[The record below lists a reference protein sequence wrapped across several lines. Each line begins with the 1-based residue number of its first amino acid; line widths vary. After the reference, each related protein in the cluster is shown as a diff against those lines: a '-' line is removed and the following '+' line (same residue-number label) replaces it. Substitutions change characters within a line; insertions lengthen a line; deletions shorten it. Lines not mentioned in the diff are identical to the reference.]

1 MEFVSL
7 IFFAWVVLFI
17 ALVWIIPA
25 RYTQYIIAAYGITF
39 ISIVAPIAGI
49 ILLAESFICYYV
61 SRKQLK
67 SQWIYTLV
75 SISIVFIAFL
85 VCKYLALKNSFL
97 FPLGISYFTFRLIHY
112 VQEGYKNR
120 LREHTFT
127 EFLAYITFFP
137 TYLIGPINLFPE
149 FIQDLRRRKW
159 SDLKFSYGME
169 RIIYGYAQLI
179 IIGNF
184 LINFLLKNWLASNI
198 LKYNDFVNLC
208 IQSVQFWLDL
218 YVRFSA
224 YTSIII
230 GISAMAGFSAPENFS
245 YPFAATNIR
254 EFWQRWHMSL
264 TNWCREYIYKPVA
277 AITRKPF
284 LAIGAT
290 MLTIGIWHELSFR
303 YILWGLYHS
312 LGIIIFEKYS
322 SMKTNKKP
330 QNRMQMAVSNIAGVC
345 LTLIFVILSFPIA
358 STINNLIMN
367 LIK

>member
-1 MEFVSL
+1 MDFVSIL
-7 IFFAWVVLFI
+7 FFTWVILFI
-17 ALVWIIPA
+17 AVVWIIPNK
-25 RYTQYIIAAYGITF
+25 YTQYIIAAFGITF
-39 ISIVAPIAGI
+39 IFIIAPIAGI
-49 ILLAESFICYYV
+49 ILLAESIICYYA
-61 SRKQLK
+61 SKQHRN
-67 SQWIYTLV
+67 SQWIYTLM

-85 VCKYLALKNSFL
+85 ICKYFALKNSFL

-120 LREHTFT
+120 LREHSFT

-159 SDLKFSYGME
+159 SEIKFTYGIE
-169 RIIYGYAQLI
+169 RMIYGYAQLI

-184 LINFLLKNWLASNI
+184 IINFLLKNWISSNI
-198 LKYNDFVNLC
+198 VSTSNFINLC
-208 IQSVQFWLDL
+208 VHSVQFWLDL
-218 YVRFSA
+218 YIRFSA
-224 YTSIII
+224 YTSIVI
-230 GISAMAGFSAPENFS
+230 GISAMAGFNVPENFN
-245 YPFAATNIR
+245 YPFFATNIR

-277 AITRKPF
+277 AISRKPF

-290 MLTIGIWHELSFR
+290 MIIIGIWHELSFR
-303 YILWGLYHS
+303 YILWGIYHS

-322 SMKTNKKP
+322 SMKTGKLA
-330 QNRMQMAVSNIAGVC
+330 QSRIFMAVSKPAGVC
-345 LTLIFVILSFPIA
+345 ITLIFVILSFPIT
-358 STINNLIMN
+358 SIINNLIMN